1 MSGAFSRVINYRCQ
15 LLVHVHCL
23 VYCRTTDM
31 DEYRQNEK
39 PLRETGKTLVGV
51 LYSITSHGVEKRCE
65 EKIRVEKRRKKEET
79 FQMTELFVILEFL
92 KNFLYFS
99 TRCLFS
105 GVW

>member
-1 MSGAFSRVINYRCQ
+1 
-15 LLVHVHCL
+15 L
-23 VYCRTTDM
+23 VYCRTTDK

-65 EKIRVEKRRKKEET
+65 EKIRVEKSRKKEET

-92 KNFLYFS
+92 KNSCIFLQDV
-99 TRCLFS
+99 CFS
-105 GVW
+105 GSGSFLLMLCHA